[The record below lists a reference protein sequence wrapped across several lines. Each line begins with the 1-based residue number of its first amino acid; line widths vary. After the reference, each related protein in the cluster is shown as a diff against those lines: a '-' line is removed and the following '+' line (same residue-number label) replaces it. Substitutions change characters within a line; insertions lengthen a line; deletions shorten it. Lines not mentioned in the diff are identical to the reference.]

1 MFNYGHFIFELDGK
15 KEPRSK
21 KRKLEL
27 GQQKVI
33 GGKKESRSKR
43 RKLERDF
50 SSKLSLN
57 KANQKRAKIDRKRK
71 KRKDRNSQTPE
82 PSEEMPDCSGWDT
95 DIIVS
100 SDSDYTADDFDPPF
114 PPLTRQNAMAF
125 GDPLYKAITE
135 NPQ

>member
-1 MFNYGHFIFELDGK
+1 GI

-21 KRKLEL
+21 KRKLEP

-33 GGKKESRSKR
+33 GGQKESRGKR

-50 SSKLSLN
+50 SKLSLN
-57 KANQKRAKIDRKRK
+57 KANQKRARIDRKRK
-71 KRKDRNSQTPE
+71 KRKDRISQTPE
-82 PSEEMPDCSGWDT
+82 PSEDMPDCSGWDT

-100 SDSDYTADDFDPPF
+100 SDSDNTADDFNPPF